1 MATPWEFLG
10 GLGSGLVGGA
20 LSGLFGVGGGIVLVP
35 LLGVLLHLN
44 QHQAQGVTLAAM
56 LFPIGLPAVLHY
68 RTQGVLIRWTLI
80 LYLLLGFLGGV
91 WIGAIVANRI
101 PEGPLRWG
109 FIAFLLLL
117 AIRAAVQ
124 AVRKPGTIEPAP
136 VPSPLALLF
145 PGLVVGFAG
154 GLGSGLLGIGGGLII
169 IPLLA
174 WWLGMAQHEAQVTSL
189 ALMLPPIG
197 LPGVLVYARSQ
208 AGLPWLVLVGVI
220 LGFLIGTALGARLAT
235 RTQGPALRWGFI
247 GVMIAMAGL
256 LAVRG

>member
-1 MATPWEFLG
+1 LNTPWEFLG

-20 LSGLFGVGGGIVLVP
+20 LSGLFGVGGGIVMVP
-35 LLGVLLHLN
+35 LLGVLLHLK

-68 RTQGVLIRWTLI
+68 RAKGVRIRWNLV
-80 LYLLLGFLGGV
+80 LLLLLGFLGGV
-91 WIGAIVANRI
+91 WLGAVVANRI
-101 PEGPLRWG
+101 HEGPLRWG

-117 AIRAAVQ
+117 AVRAALQ
-124 AVRKPGTIEPAP
+124 ASRKPRDEGSTQETNTRSLI
-136 VPSPLALLF
+136 L

-174 WWLGMAQHEAQVTSL
+174 WWLGMPQHEAQVTSL

-208 AGLPWLVLVGVI
+208 AGLPWLVLLGVI
-220 LGFLIGTALGARLAT
+220 LGFLAGTALGARLAT
-235 RTQGPALRWGFI
+235 RTQGPVLRWGFI
-247 GVMIAMAGL
+247 GLMVAMAGL
-256 LAVRG
+256 LAARG